1 MIIRLMKPEDARP
14 LRTLVMRY
22 LKDTYEQGGDF
33 PPTLENAANFVQ
45 HGIQGAAEMDP
56 CLVAEEE
63 GKVVGFVMG
72 RGVFFP
78 GMTTRDN
85 TIRSWGSFVLPEYR
99 GQKIAIKLFMVLGR
113 LARQKGYTR
122 VLGFTHGTGY
132 AENGLRAIKAIAGM
146 KEIGKVLMWNLAAP
160 RAQEVPVGAGV
171 PVMDVVE
178 TPAVTG

>member
-22 LKDTYEQGGDF
+22 LRDTFNQGGDF
-33 PPTLENAANFVQ
+33 PPTLENATNFVQ
-45 HGIQGAAEMDP
+45 HGIQGAAEGDP
-56 CLVAEEE
+56 CLVAEDD
-63 GKVVGFVMG
+63 GKLVGFVMA

-122 VLGFTHGTGY
+122 VLGFTHGTDY
-132 AENGLRAIKAIAGM
+132 AENGLRVIKAIAGM
-146 KEIGKVLMWNLAAP
+146 KEIGKVMMWNLAAP
-160 RAQEVPVGAGV
+160 REVAAGAGV

-178 TPAVTG
+178 TPAATG